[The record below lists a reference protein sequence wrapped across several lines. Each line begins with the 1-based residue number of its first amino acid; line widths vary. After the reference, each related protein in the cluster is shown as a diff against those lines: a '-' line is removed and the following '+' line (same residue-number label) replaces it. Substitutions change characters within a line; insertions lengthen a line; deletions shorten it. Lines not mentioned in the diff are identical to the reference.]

1 MNLKHDI
8 EYHLI
13 LLFRTKLLNNMP
25 TFLFFCILN
34 SCLAVRGYKN
44 KKGFFLIKILIYII
58 YLEKWAH
65 VFISLIYK

>member
-1 MNLKHDI
+1 MNEFKYDI

-34 SCLAVRGYKN
+34 SFLAVRGYKN
-44 KKGFFLIKILIYII
+44 KKGFF
-58 YLEKWAH
+58 
-65 VFISLIYK
+65 